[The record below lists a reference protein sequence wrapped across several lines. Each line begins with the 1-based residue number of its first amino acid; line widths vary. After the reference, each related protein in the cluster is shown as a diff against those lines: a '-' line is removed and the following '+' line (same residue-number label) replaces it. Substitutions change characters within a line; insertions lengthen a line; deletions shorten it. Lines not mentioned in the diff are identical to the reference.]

1 MYSNSRCLELC
12 LSLGRGQDEDSD
24 EEKGPD
30 DKDDGEFDP
39 SEDAHA
45 ADDDDVDFHVEE
57 IRSPWSKRQR
67 TPATKK
73 PVISA
78 SS

>member
-1 MYSNSRCLELC
+1 M
-12 LSLGRGQDEDSD
+12 GRWQDEDSD
-24 EEKGPD
+24 EGKGPD

-39 SEDAHA
+39 SEDVHA

-73 PVISA
+73 PV
-78 SS
+78 SSSPS